1 MPKCK
6 HFVAVFALQVILDRR
21 EGIHYFSDCVCV
33 GKPLFLELHL
43 EGIHTVPAEESQG
56 LLLFAKLQTK
66 LSPWSKAEITR
77 EAAVIGSI
85 IFMDSIASK
94 RLQNDIKKIYT

>member
-21 EGIHYFSDCVCV
+21 EGV
-33 GKPLFLELHL
+33 
-43 EGIHTVPAEESQG
+43 HTVPAEESQG
-56 LLLFAKLQTK
+56 LLLFAKLQMK